1 MLSQAQYI
9 FIYEVLAAN
18 LMTSLPVP
26 IKDFNLSYLLQERDG
41 KRLIE
46 EEFQVSLEHPPPT
59 FAEMSVCRRNNNN
72 QDGDILWFNFKT
84 FNLASI
90 VQRLMF

>member
-41 KRLIE
+41 KRSIE

-59 FAEMSVCRRNNNN
+59 LAEMSRTNNNN
-72 QDGDILWFNFKT
+72 LDGGILWFNFKT
-84 FNLASI
+84 FNLTSI
-90 VQRLMF
+90 FQGLIF